1 MKNTILV
8 YISCIILLFC
18 SLQNTSASH
27 SWDEENFSN
36 SVLIDG
42 IDHEYDDT
50 IYRLYIHHPS
60 NASISSEIL
69 GMKSLPDYN
78 PIPSNFDLTFLYESK
93 IKQIEDIMVT
103 NPDAEASSMDNLLII
118 MHKTS
123 FIICWL
129 EEVGRDQ
136 RVTLRSNSCL
146 EWEYSFNSVFDGSV
160 SELNYTSVL
169 TGLDETGIQF
179 FYLYQTES
187 SDFSYPDDHNSFS
200 NNFEILDILIDFF
213 PYIFFISIVLL
224 SVAKLTFL
232 GMFSK
237 ILKMFSKILKIFSP
251 SQKH

>member
-1 MKNTILV
+1 MRISKFVKNIILV
-8 YISCIILLFC
+8 YILCMTLLFC

-42 IDHEYDDT
+42 IDHEYNDT

-60 NASISSEIL
+60 NASISSEIHR
-69 GMKSLPDYN
+69 MKSLPDYN

-118 MHKTS
+118 MHKSS

-129 EEVGRDQ
+129 EDVGRDQ

-146 EWEYSFNSVFDGSV
+146 EWEYSFNSVFDSGV
-160 SELNYTSVL
+160 SELNHTSVL

-187 SDFSYPDDHNSFS
+187 SDFSYPDDYVDTFDFDDFYSFLES
-200 NNFEILDILIDFF
+200 ISEHLGLSSLVLLSSVTITFMFVRYRKAIFEILN
-213 PYIFFISIVLL
+213 
-224 SVAKLTFL
+224 
-232 GMFSK
+232 
-237 ILKMFSKILKIFSP
+237 P
-251 SQKH
+251 S

>member
-1 MKNTILV
+1 MRISKFVKNTILV
-8 YISCIILLFC
+8 YISCMILLFC

-27 SWDEENFSN
+27 SRDEENFSN

-42 IDHEYDDT
+42 IDHEYNDT

-69 GMKSLPDYN
+69 RMKSLPDYN

-118 MHKTS
+118 MHKSS

-129 EEVGRDQ
+129 EDVGRDQ

-146 EWEYSFNSVFDGSV
+146 EWEYSFNSVFDSGV
-160 SELNYTSVL
+160 SELNHTSVL

-187 SDFSYPDDHNSFS
+187 SDFSYPDGHNSFS
-200 NNFEILDILIDFF
+200 NNLEILDIPLNYFVNTFIILLFF
-213 PYIFFISIVLL
+213 L
-224 SVAKLTFL
+224 SVSKLKFL
-232 GMFSK
+232 GM
-237 ILKMFSKILKIFSP
+237 LSKILKIFSP
-251 SQKH
+251 SQKY

>member
-8 YISCIILLFC
+8 YISCMILLFC

-27 SWDEENFSN
+27 SWDEEFFSN

-42 IDHEYDDT
+42 INHEHNDT

-69 GMKSLPDYN
+69 RMKSLPDYN

-103 NPDAEASSMDNLLII
+103 NPDTEASSMDNLLII
-118 MHKTS
+118 LHKTS
-123 FIICWL
+123 FIVCWL

-136 RVTLRSNSCL
+136 RITLRSNSCL
-146 EWEYSFNSVFDGSV
+146 EWDYSFNSVFDGGV
-160 SELNYTSVL
+160 SELNHTSVL
-169 TGLDETGIQF
+169 TGLDKTGIQF

-187 SDFSYPDDHNSFS
+187 SDFSYPDGQDSVS
-200 NNFEILDILIDFF
+200 NTLEILDSLSDFF
-213 PYIFFISIVLL
+213 PYILFILVFSL
-224 SVAKLTFL
+224 SVAKLTSL
-232 GMFSK
+232 G
-237 ILKMFSKILKIFSP
+237 IFSKILKIFSP
-251 SQKH
+251 SQKY